1 MAITQSFNYT
11 WDGQIATDVLI
22 KPIVQSPDFLSF
34 FNVKTGIKNKWQITL
49 GAAMSNIIKK
59 ATNCDARTASGTG
72 ALTNRTLE
80 LQEME
85 FFVSACKSEFE
96 NQFTEEWL
104 KTGNDINDLSGTD
117 AERLILSL
125 LTPGFKSDLSRLF
138 WFGNAGSANA
148 NLNGMTGV
156 WTRLFAGVQDS
167 YCVKRVDNIAT
178 LNQTAGTRAV
188 DYLENAYVQAP
199 IILKQVA
206 ATSKVFLVTGNIY
219 ENFMKYLETS
229 DATANGVRLLVEG
242 QVRLYYRGIEVVP
255 MYNWDNEI
263 SVYSLGNPSRIIYTT
278 PDNHWIGVSQAADID
293 GINAWYEKKDRTYYI
308 ENQFKLGYQYAHC
321 DLQVVSYG
329 AAS

>member
-1 MAITQSFNYT
+1 MAISQSFNYT
-11 WDGQIATDVLI
+11 WDGQVATDVII
-22 KPIVQSPDFLSF
+22 KPVVQSPDFLSF

-49 GAAMSNIIKK
+49 GTAMTNVIKK

-72 ALTNRTLE
+72 TLSNRTLT
-80 LQEME
+80 LDEME
-85 FFVSACKSEFE
+85 VFISACKSEFE
-96 NQFTEEWL
+96 NNFTEEWL

-117 AERLILSL
+117 AETLILNL
-125 LTPGFKSDLSRLF
+125 LTPALKQDLSRLF
-138 WFGNAGSANA
+138 WFGNTGSANA

-188 DYLENAYVQAP
+188 DYFENAFTQAP
-199 IILKQVA
+199 IILKQIE
-206 ATSKVFLVTGNIY
+206 ATRKKFFVTGNLW
-219 ENFMKYLETS
+219 ENYLKYLESTDS
-229 DATANGVRLLVEG
+229 NANGVRLLVDG
-242 QVRLYYRGIEVVP
+242 QVTLFYRGIEVVP
-255 MYNWDNEI
+255 MYCWDNDI
-263 SVYSLGNPSRIIYTT
+263 AAYSLGTPSRLIYTT
-278 PDNHWIGVSQAADID
+278 PENHWIGVSAAADID
-293 GINAWYEKKDRTYYI
+293 GISAWYEKKDRTYYI